1 MVWSWIGATVGVNRA
16 YFRYL
21 TVVYK
26 YATTAEGGTREG
38 GTREARGTEGRTTAL
53 VAL

>member
-26 YATTAEGGTREG
+26 YATTAEGS
-38 GTREARGTEGRTTAL
+38 TREARGTEAAQRPL
-53 VAL
+53 